1 MYKDT
6 QKNCPLFTL
15 SWGESMVEV
24 GEKGLHFV
32 HIQFWG
38 TCFLWRI
45 YPNKQQSLLWYS
57 PPCPTSHNQLSFQ
70 FTYHSYGLASCNKDI
85 LVRIALCHTTIGLS
99 QRRKGKLN
107 DASRCF
113 SLSWS
118 LVPGESLVSQD
129 LGTGWTQECS
139 VIYKDLGTA
148 GWTQQCNLPLLVN
161 AQHCHVQSGKTQ
173 SNCFSIPK
181 CLVHPH

>member
-6 QKNCPLFTL
+6 QKNCSLFTL

-57 PPCPTSHNQLSFQ
+57 PPHPTSHNQLSFQ
-70 FTYHSYGLASCNKDI
+70 FTCPKSGMRWGSFLNSYDTASCNKDI
-85 LVRIALCHTTIGLS
+85 LVRIAMCHTTLGLT
-99 QRRKGKLN
+99 QRRKGELN

-113 SLSWS
+113 SPL
-118 LVPGESLVSQD
+118 LVPGSRRESRFSRFRHRLNTRV
-129 LGTGWTQECS
+129 
-139 VIYKDLGTA
+139 
-148 GWTQQCNLPLLVN
+148 
-161 AQHCHVQSGKTQ
+161 HCHIQRFRHCWLHTTVQPASTGQCSALPCTKW
-173 SNCFSIPK
+173 
-181 CLVHPH
+181 